1 MSPRILVIDSDND
14 THLFLKLTLQPYG
27 HQIIDATDAGQGLNL
42 ARGEN
47 PDLVILEPAIGG
59 GAGFDLCRR
68 LRMLPGSRPCP
79 ILILSQMR
87 GREEVVRGL
96 EAGASDYLVKPANA
110 VELAARVHALLGYRQ
125 ALTPTVILVAGAK
138 GGVGATTIAVNLG
151 VALASLEQ
159 DRVALIDTEIPGGD
173 PAVHLGVTPQHT
185 LLDLISYGAHVDAE
199 LVEAVACRHRSGL
212 RLLAAP
218 VEEVDQPI
226 PPDYL
231 APIVQA
237 MTGRQSY
244 VILDYSLSGAESF
257 ASLAHLADHILVVS
271 TPELPALIKADA
283 ALAAAQHDIE
293 HKGRLRLIVNQADRE
308 GGTPV
313 GDLPS
318 QLKMYPITQL
328 PYDPAKILPS
338 INAGEPLALRLPNQP
353 WAREIMRLARSLRD
367 PEEATDTEPKASE
380 RVRTLLLRMRSLG
393 TRA

>member
-14 THLFLKLTLQPYG
+14 TRLFLKLTLQPYG
-27 HQIIDATDAGQGLNL
+27 HQIIDATDAGQGLSL

-87 GREEVVRGL
+87 SREEVVRGL
-96 EAGASDYLVKPANA
+96 EAGANDYLVKPANA
-110 VELAARVHALLGYRQ
+110 IELAARVHTLLGYRQ
-125 ALTPTVILVAGAK
+125 TLTPTVILVAGAK

-185 LLDLISYGAHVDAE
+185 LLDLVSYGAHVDAE
-199 LVEAVACRHRSGL
+199 LVEAVACRHNSGL

-218 VEEVDQPI
+218 VEEVDQSI
-226 PPDYL
+226 APDYL

-244 VILDYSLSGAESF
+244 VILDYSLSGEESF
-257 ASLAHLADHILVVS
+257 ASLARLADHILVVS

-283 ALAAAQHDIE
+283 ALAIAQRYME
-293 HKGRLRLIVNQADRE
+293 GKGRPRLILNQADRE
-308 GGTPV
+308 GGMLV
-313 GDLPS
+313 KDLPG

-328 PYDPAKILPS
+328 PHDPAKILPS
-338 INAGEPLALRLPNQP
+338 INAGEPLMLRQPNQP
-353 WAREIMRLARSLRD
+353 WARAIMQLARSLRD
-367 PEEATDTEPKASE
+367 PEEVTDPEPKAAE

>member
-1 MSPRILVIDSDND
+1 MSPRILVIDPDND
-14 THLFLKLTLQPYG
+14 TRLFLKLTLQPYG
-27 HQIIDATDAGQGLNL
+27 HQIIDATDAAQGLSL
-42 ARGEN
+42 ARGES
-47 PDLVILEPAIGG
+47 PDLVIVEPAIGG

-87 GREEVVRGL
+87 SREEVVRGL
-96 EAGASDYLVKPANA
+96 EAGANDYLVKPANTI
-110 VELAARVHALLGYRQ
+110 ELAARVHTLLGYRQ

-173 PAVHLGVTPQHT
+173 PAVHLGVNPQHT
-185 LLDLISYGAHVDAE
+185 LLDLVSYGAHVDAE
-199 LVEAVACRHRSGL
+199 LVEAVACKHGSGL
-212 RLLAAP
+212 SLLAAP

-226 PPDYL
+226 APDCL

-237 MTGRQSY
+237 MTGRQNY

-257 ASLAHLADHILVVS
+257 ASLARLADHILVVS

-283 ALAAAQHDIE
+283 ALAAAQRYRERD
-293 HKGRLRLIVNQADRE
+293 GRLHLILNQADRE
-308 GGTPV
+308 GGMPAE
-313 GDLPS
+313 DLPG
-318 QLKMYPITQL
+318 QLKMHPITQL
-328 PYDPAKILPS
+328 PYDPARILPS
-338 INAGEPLALRLPNQP
+338 INAGDPLVSRLPNRP
-353 WAREIMRLARSLRD
+353 WAREIMRLAHSLRD
-367 PEEATDTEPKASE
+367 SEEATATESGATA
-380 RVRTLLLRMRSLG
+380 RVRSLLLRMRSLG